1 MINFIERVLD
11 SYRSRVD
18 YIHYIVYIMFNT
30 ISCFVFNELN
40 AVESGKTFCNIF
52 INNELKLINN
62 QVKE

>member
-11 SYRSRVD
+11 SYRNRVD
-18 YIHYIVYIMFNT
+18 QSFIVYIMFNT

-52 INNELKLINN
+52 INNQLKLINS

>member
-18 YIHYIVYIMFNT
+18 QSFIVYIMFNT

-52 INNELKLINN
+52 INNQLKLINS